1 VLRPALT
8 DPVNPTIGTLALTAL
23 ALLTRRGVHIN

>member
-8 DPVNPTIGTLALTAL
+8 DRVDPTIGTLVVAALT
-23 ALLTRRGVHIN
+23 LLTLRGVHIN